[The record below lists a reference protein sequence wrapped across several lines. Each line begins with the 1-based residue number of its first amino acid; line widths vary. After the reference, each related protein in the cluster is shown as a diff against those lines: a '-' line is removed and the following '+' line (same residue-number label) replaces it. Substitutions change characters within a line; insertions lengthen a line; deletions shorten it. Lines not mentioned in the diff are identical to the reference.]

1 MMKWRHGL
9 LFPLIL
15 AICLGGLSTWL
26 GRISEVDIEEVELN
40 PNEPQ
45 YSMSGIDGRRFD
57 EQGRLKENLNAKAAW
72 QLPKSNEV
80 TFEKPQL
87 VLYDNGKLLYKVES
101 NQAGYNTENR
111 TVTFKENVILTKT
124 AEAERPAGILKT
136 SNLIVDTQTKIAE
149 TKAPVE
155 YRYGESYGTANGLVY
170 DYNKGFLNLPSRV
183 KAIIYDPKNI

>member
-15 AICLGGLSTWL
+15 AICLGGLSAWL
-26 GRISEVDIEEVELN
+26 GRISEVNIEEVELN

-45 YSMSGIDGRRFD
+45 YSMVDIDGRRFD
-57 EQGRLKENLNAKAAW
+57 EQGRLKENLNAEVAW
-72 QLPKSNEV
+72 QLPKSDEV

-87 VLYDNGKLLYKVES
+87 IFYDNGKLLYKVES
-101 NQAGYNTENR
+101 NEAGYDTETR
-111 TVTFKENVILTKT
+111 TVVFKENVVLTKT
-124 AEAERPAGILKT
+124 AETQRPAGILKT
-136 SNLIVDTQTKIAE
+136 SNLTVDTQTKIAE

-155 YRYGESYGTANGLVY
+155 YRYGDSYGTANGMVY

-183 KAIIYDPKNI
+183 KAIIYDPNNI